1 MSRHRNPLTST
12 SLRENVLGD
21 IAAEL
26 RTRSALATA
35 TGSSQLKITAEH
47 LAVSAASALTPPGRQ
62 DSALEAGPTADWYAA
77 ERPWLDPTRD
87 PQARFGALWDAA
99 GRCRVPVSTAE
110 ILTTRTALYRWSATR
125 TVFTAV
131 ESVRP

>member
-1 MSRHRNPLTST
+1 MSPHRNPLTSAAVGET
-12 SLRENVLGD
+12 VLGD

-26 RTRSALATA
+26 RARSALATA
-35 TGSSQLKITAEH
+35 TGDDQLKTAAEH
-47 LAVSAASALTPPGRQ
+47 LAESAARALTPLWRL
-62 DSALEAGPTADWYAA
+62 DAGPTAAWYAA
-77 ERPWLDPTRD
+77 ERPWRDSTRD
-87 PQARFGALWDAA
+87 PQARFDALWDAA

-110 ILTTRTALYRWSATR
+110 VDTVREALYRWSATR